1 MDCIYEPKY
10 LNIIVSLGLIRKMR
24 NSANLIDDLCD
35 KLKPYVKSVI
45 TETFPREEPTKYKI
59 DTKELYDL
67 LAEEAADEK
76 IMELLIAGFYVASNP
91 LDPSVSTELRTQV
104 YTQEIAAT
112 WSETLRWAY
121 KEQGKI
127 GLRDCLLPDKLGRA
141 ERAWTFTINRMGFS
155 QEQVEDLLKQFGR
168 EEITDKLDLSWG
180 GYVKRVGNSYELR
193 MRNKRKF

>member
-1 MDCIYEPKY
+1 
-10 LNIIVSLGLIRKMR
+10 MR
-24 NSANLIDDLCD
+24 NNTNLIDDLCD
-35 KLKPYVKSVI
+35 KLKPYVKSAI
-45 TETFPREEPTKYKI
+45 TETFPREELTKYKI
-59 DTKELYDL
+59 DTKKLCDL

-76 IMELLIAGFYVASNP
+76 TKLLIAELYVAST
-91 LDPSVSTELRTQV
+91 LDLSVSTELRTRV

-141 ERAWTFTINRMGFS
+141 ERAWTFIISRMGFS
-155 QEQVEDLLKQFGR
+155 QEQVEDLLKQFGQ
-168 EEITDKLDLSWG
+168 EEITDKLGLPWG

-193 MRNKRKF
+193 MRNKRSFKSA

>member
-1 MDCIYEPKY
+1 
-10 LNIIVSLGLIRKMR
+10 MR
-24 NSANLIDDLCD
+24 NSAKLFDDLCD
-35 KLKPYVKSVI
+35 KLKPYVKSAI
-45 TETFPREEPTKYKI
+45 TETFPREELTRYEA
-59 DTKELYDL
+59 DTKKLCSL
-67 LAEEAADEK
+67 LAEEVADEK
-76 IMELLIAGFYVASNP
+76 TKRLLIAGLYVAST
-91 LDPSVSTELRTQV
+91 LDLGVSTELRTKV

-155 QEQVEDLLKQFGR
+155 QEQVEDLLKQFGQ
-168 EEITDKLDLSWG
+168 EEITDKLGLPWG

-193 MRNKRKF
+193 MRNKRSFKSA